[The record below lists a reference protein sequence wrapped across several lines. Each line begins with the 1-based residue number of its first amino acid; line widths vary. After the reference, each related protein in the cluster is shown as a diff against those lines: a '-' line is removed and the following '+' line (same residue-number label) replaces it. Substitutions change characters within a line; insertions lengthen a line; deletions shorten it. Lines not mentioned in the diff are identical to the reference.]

1 MKGRMKVKNSGKA
14 LAGPFTG
21 KGQGKASGDYSLG
34 FGISKA
40 TPIVNQIIILRTQ
53 ISTTSNLDEPKSR
66 QSQISTTL
74 NLDDPKSGQP
84 RN

>member
-40 TPIVNQIIILRTQ
+40 TPIVNQIIIPV
-53 ISTTSNLDEPKSR
+53 N
-66 QSQISTTL
+66 
-74 NLDDPKSGQP
+74 
-84 RN
+84 

>member
-40 TPIVNQIIILRTQ
+40 TPIVNQIIT
-53 ISTTSNLDEPKSR
+53 PKKIKNVFDFLSR
-66 QSQISTTL
+66 C
-74 NLDDPKSGQP
+74 
-84 RN
+84 

>member
-40 TPIVNQIIILRTQ
+40 TPIVNQIIISHSYLK
-53 ISTTSNLDEPKSR
+53 LA
-66 QSQISTTL
+66 
-74 NLDDPKSGQP
+74 
-84 RN
+84 